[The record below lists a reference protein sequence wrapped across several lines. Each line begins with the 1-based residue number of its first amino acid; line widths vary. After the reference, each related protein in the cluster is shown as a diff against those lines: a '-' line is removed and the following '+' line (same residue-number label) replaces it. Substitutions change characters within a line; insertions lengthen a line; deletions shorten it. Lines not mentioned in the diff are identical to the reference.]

1 MKPVV
6 TGKEM
11 KKIDAYTIE
20 HIGIPSM
27 VLMERAAC
35 GLAERMK
42 AHIGRADPVLR
53 QPVFF
58 FARDIP
64 QAFIWREILKS
75 GRKKQKNKFR

>member
-35 GLAERMK
+35 GLAERRQ
-42 AHIGRADPVLR
+42 GR
-53 QPVFF
+53 
-58 FARDIP
+58 
-64 QAFIWREILKS
+64 S
-75 GRKKQKNKFR
+75 GALCVRCGK